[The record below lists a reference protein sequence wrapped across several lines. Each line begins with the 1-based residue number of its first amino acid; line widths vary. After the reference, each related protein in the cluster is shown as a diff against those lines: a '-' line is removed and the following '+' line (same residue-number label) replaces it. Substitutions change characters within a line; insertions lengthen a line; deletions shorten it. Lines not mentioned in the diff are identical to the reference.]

1 MVFQY
6 HHSIKYYNSI
16 KYNRCSWLVLKVD
29 NMIVN
34 ILLGLILA
42 DLILITFM
50 VFVIGKIIDEKL
62 K

>member
-16 KYNRCSWLVLKVD
+16 KYNRCSWMVLNVD

-34 ILLGLILA
+34 ILLGLILV
-42 DLILITFM
+42 DLMLITFM

>member
-1 MVFQY
+1 MPLL
-6 HHSIKYYNSI
+6 IMGI
-16 KYNRCSWLVLKVD
+16 T
-29 NMIVN
+29 MIIN

-42 DLILITFM
+42 DLLVISFM

>member
-1 MVFQY
+1 MVFGY
-6 HHSIKYYNSI
+6 HYSI
-16 KYNRCSWLVLKVD
+16 KYNNNIKYNRLSWLVFKVGI
-29 NMIVN
+29 MIVN

-42 DLILITFM
+42 DLLLITLM

>member
-1 MVFQY
+1 M
-6 HHSIKYYNSI
+6 
-16 KYNRCSWLVLKVD
+16 D

-34 ILLGLILA
+34 ILLGLILV
-42 DLILITFM
+42 DLMLITFM

>member
-1 MVFQY
+1 MVFQ
-6 HHSIKYYNSI
+6 HHHTIKYYNSI
-16 KYNRCSWLVLKVD
+16 KYNRYSGLVFRMD

-42 DLILITFM
+42 DLMLITFM

>member
-1 MVFQY
+1 M
-6 HHSIKYYNSI
+6 
-16 KYNRCSWLVLKVD
+16 D

-42 DLILITFM
+42 DLMLITFM